1 MQARRPAHVLRA
13 GALAALTLFAIP
25 GTADARYAARTLTSG
40 SEGRDVK
47 LLQRYM
53 TRAGL
58 PTRADGVYGRR
69 TRQNQRRFERATAR
83 RVDGRASRADQRRL
97 RRVARTGGL
106 DRSDARPPEPAQPV
120 PAPTNPT
127 AKAVLSNDGRTA
139 IAPDSAPPAVKEAIT
154 AANEITRKPY
164 RYGGGHG
171 SWKDSGYDCSGA
183 VSYAL
188 HGADL
193 IDSPRDSTGLES
205 WGERGRGSWITVYA
219 NADHAYVVIAG
230 LRFDTS
236 GSGRRN
242 DSGPRWRTESRSSRG
257 YVARHPAGL

>member
-1 MQARRPAHVLRA
+1 MKNRRLARTVRA
-13 GALAALTLFAIP
+13 GALAGLALLAIP
-25 GTADARYAARTLTSG
+25 SAAEARYAARTLTSG

-69 TRQNQRRFERATAR
+69 TRRNQRRFERATER
-83 RVDGRASRADQRRL
+83 RVDGRASRADQRTL
-97 RRVARTGGL
+97 RRVARNGGL
-106 DRSDARPPEPAQPV
+106 DRSDARPPAPAQPV
-120 PAPTNPT
+120 PVPTNPT
-127 AKAVLSNDGRTA
+127 VKAVLASDGRTA
-139 IAPDSAPPAVKEAIT
+139 IAPDSAPPAVKQAIA
-154 AANEITRKPY
+154 AANEITHKPY

-171 SWKDSGYDCSGA
+171 SWTDSGYDCSGA

-193 IDSPRDSTGLES
+193 IARPRDSSGLES

-236 GSGRRN
+236 GNGRRN
-242 DSGPRWRTESRSSRG
+242 DSGPRWRTDSRSSRG